1 MFRLPL
7 VYPMFWDR
15 PLLHR
20 KNSLRAKVVQ
30 LKNDYIKQTIASSNL
45 KFSQNV
51 DNSPYIQKMK
61 KKNRKLGIDHS
72 NFKPSN

>member
-30 LKNDYIKQTIASSNL
+30 LKNDYIKQTIASSN
-45 KFSQNV
+45 
-51 DNSPYIQKMK
+51 K
-61 KKNRKLGIDHS
+61 KKTHGQWQICLDLLEIENI
-72 NFKPSN
+72 